1 MTELFSK
8 ESISQRKRDQE
19 GMSGMQYNHLTLE
32 HSRFNF
38 FSENMC
44 VCVYLWSR
52 VAKRRTRHKQVK

>member
-1 MTELFSK
+1 MKELFSK

-44 VCVYLWSR
+44 VCVCICGLEWQR
-52 VAKRRTRHKQVK
+52 GGPGTNK